1 MRRVVAGALAGAA
14 AVAGAL
20 ISSSPAAAGEER
32 VERVLIFA
40 LPHVTW
46 EDLDGVDL
54 PNLERFIDRAAVA
67 DLSARASPDRRSTR
81 LGDGYVTLG
90 AGTRAVGDAG
100 ATDGQG
106 FGVDEPFGIDTAGA
120 VFRRRTGHE
129 VDSGLVQLGVAEIV
143 DRNADVLL
151 DAEPGALGEALDEA
165 GYDRSV
171 IANGDGVEPA
181 GVPPEFRRQAVSG
194 LMDEDGHRARRPG
207 RHRSARAECP
217 RTVRA
222 PARSRSREGGVHR
235 RVGVARGRAGR
246 GVRPRAGGHLPCAS
260 PPRSKATR
268 LSAAALRRSD
278 ELFGAL
284 MEEIDLSR
292 DAVLVVGPTH
302 PEGEAQ
308 LTVAALRGPDVEPGL
323 LRTAT
328 TRRSGFVQL
337 YDVAP
342 TVLDLVGVDR
352 PSSMAGRP
360 FEVGASGGSTADRID
375 FLIEAND
382 AARFVAD
389 RVAPLA
395 LVVVIVHALLLALTL
410 AWVFGYLP
418 AVVVPARLEFA
429 ALALLGLV
437 PGVFLARLFP
447 FHDLGVAL
455 YWTFLAGAALGFALV
470 YRMIG
475 RRTPIDSLVAA
486 TAVIAGLLVID
497 SLVGSPLQIN
507 SALGQLTN
515 RGRAVHRFRQP
526 RLRRARIGRA
536 GRRGADRR
544 PGRRAEREVA
554 GSGHSGDGARRGR
567 RPVLGLRCR
576 WGALAR
582 ARLPHHRRPAV
593 RMAGAA
599 AYRSAR
605 RDRDTCR
612 GRGIRALLD
621 LARPSEQRTHL
632 GRLFE
637 KIGDEGWS
645 GFATVVARKLQAN
658 VGNIA
663 NTVWALIVVAAV
675 AFFVVLIVWAP
686 DRLREL
692 DRRSPVFR
700 VGAIGAAV
708 LLVLGFALNDSG
720 IRVPGV
726 MLAVFDAVVVALLVR
741 LSAPERRPAAGAE
754 RPVKAGAERS
764 RARTSATAQRSDP

>member
-1 MRRVVAGALAGAA
+1 
-14 AVAGAL
+14 
-20 ISSSPAAAGEER
+20 
-32 VERVLIFA
+32 
-40 LPHVTW
+40 
-46 EDLDGVDL
+46 
-54 PNLERFIDRAAVA
+54 
-67 DLSARASPDRRSTR
+67 
-81 LGDGYVTLG
+81 
-90 AGTRAVGDAG
+90 
-100 ATDGQG
+100 
-106 FGVDEPFGIDTAGA
+106 
-120 VFRRRTGHE
+120 
-129 VDSGLVQLGVAEIV
+129 
-143 DRNADVLL
+143 
-151 DAEPGALGEALDEA
+151 
-165 GYDRSV
+165 
-171 IANGDGVEPA
+171 
-181 GVPPEFRRQAVSG
+181 
-194 LMDEDGHRARRPG
+194 
-207 RHRSARAECP
+207 
-217 RTVRA
+217 
-222 PARSRSREGGVHR
+222 
-235 RVGVARGRAGR
+235 
-246 GVRPRAGGHLPCAS
+246 
-260 PPRSKATR
+260 
-268 LSAAALRRSD
+268 
-278 ELFGAL
+278 
-284 MEEIDLSR
+284 
-292 DAVLVVGPTH
+292 
-302 PEGEAQ
+302 
-308 LTVAALRGPDVEPGL
+308 
-323 LRTAT
+323 
-328 TRRSGFVQL
+328 
-337 YDVAP
+337 VAP

-395 LVVVIVHALLLALTL
+395 LIVVIVHALLLALTL

-455 YWTFLAGAALGFALV
+455 YWMFLAGAALGFALV

-507 SALGQLTN
+507 SALGN
-515 RGRAVHRFRQP
+515 SPIV
-526 RLRRARIGRA
+526 A
-536 GRRGADRR
+536 GRFTGFGNLAY
-544 PGRRAEREVA
+544 
-554 GSGHSGDGARRGR
+554 
-567 RPVLGLRCR
+567 
-576 WGALAR
+576 GALAS
-582 ARLPHHRRPAV
+582 AALVVAVLIAV
-593 RMAGAA
+593 RVDGPRGKWLAVGILATVLVVDGAPFWGSDVGGVLSLAPAFLVTAGLLFGWRVRLRTAVLAA
-599 AYRSAR
+599 IATLVAVA
-605 RDRDTCR
+605 
-612 GRGIRALLD
+612 GFALLD

-658 VGNIA
+658 VGNVA

-741 LSAPERRPAAGAE
+741 PSAPERSPAAGAE
-754 RPVKAGAERS
+754 RPVKAERPMKK
-764 RARTSATAQRSDP
+764 ARS